1 MAKSAKSRLAAR
13 KQRDKWR
20 AKRWF
25 TVRAPRNPWSYRNI
39 GETLAE
45 EDSMLTGR
53 VYEMMQNEL
62 DGDFSKMHV
71 KVKFQITH
79 TIGSDAITEFIGHE
93 VAKDHIRRQVRRA
106 RSKVDD
112 TVDVVTEDGFY
123 IRIKPIIIT
132 HRTAKSSQKQEM
144 RARARDAILKMGA
157 TSTWVSIQKSI
168 MDGTLEN
175 AIKDSISSIHPVRA
189 VMLRK
194 SQLIQSGVTVDDGPT
209 LEEIRANESTQEED
223 HGDGDV
229 VSEEKIDID
238 SGSITPDL
246 QTDPETPTIETAN
259 NDNETPTD
267 YESMTVVQLKELL
280 KSAGKPVSGKKADLI
295 SRLLE

>member
-1 MAKSAKSRLAAR
+1 MG
-13 KQRDKWR
+13 
-20 AKRWF
+20 F
-25 TVRAPRNPWSYRNI
+25 AP
-39 GETLAE
+39 A
-45 EDSMLTGR
+45 
-53 VYEMMQNEL
+53 NEL

-123 IRIKPIIIT
+123 TRIKPIIIT

-144 RARARDAILKMGA
+144 RARTRDAILKMGA

-168 MDGTLEN
+168 MDGSMEN

-209 LEEIRANESTQEED
+209 LEEIRENESTQDDESYGEED
-223 HGDGDV
+223 A
-229 VSEEKIDID
+229 VSDDENAID
-238 SGSITPDL
+238 SESITASVENDPD
-246 QTDPETPTIETAN
+246 TPPSLEAN
-259 NDNETPTD
+259 EGDKTPTD

-280 KSAGKPVSGKKADLI
+280 KSAGKPVSGKKAELI